1 MIQLIYLDYSAT
13 TPVDEEVLQTFIE
26 TSRCFIGNPNS
37 LHQLGSSSKQLIDQA
52 TKQIATLLGVKPSE
66 IIYTSGS
73 SEANN
78 LAIKGICHQYQNRGK
93 HILTTALEHA
103 SILEPLH
110 YLETEGYEVEYLTLD
125 QNGRVDL
132 DDLKAKLRDDT
143 ILVSVASVSSE
154 LGILQPIY
162 EIAQIVSKY
171 PKCFF
176 HSDMTQ
182 SIGKVAVP
190 LTGVDLISFS
200 AHKFYGI
207 KGIGCL
213 IKKEKISLVPLI
225 HGGESTTIYR
235 SGTPA
240 LSLIVSMAKA
250 LRLALSRLAEQESLV
265 KQRHRDCITL
275 LQQISVVTVNSTSY
289 SIPHI
294 VNFSVEGIKPETLL
308 HALEEDEI
316 YISTKSACSGH
327 EKVSGPVYAVTKDE
341 KRAQSSLRVSISYM
355 TTTEEIG
362 QFIES
367 LKKAI
372 WRLQM
377 K

>member
-1 MIQLIYLDYSAT
+1 M
-13 TPVDEEVLQTFIE
+13 
-26 TSRCFIGNPNS
+26 
-37 LHQLGSSSKQLIDQA
+37 
-52 TKQIATLLGVKPSE
+52 
-66 IIYTSGS
+66 
-73 SEANN
+73 
-78 LAIKGICHQYQNRGK
+78 
-93 HILTTALEHA
+93 
-103 SILEPLH
+103 
-110 YLETEGYEVEYLTLD
+110 
-125 QNGRVDL
+125 
-132 DDLKAKLRDDT
+132 
-143 ILVSVASVSSE
+143 
-154 LGILQPIY
+154 
-162 EIAQIVSKY
+162 
-171 PKCFF
+171 
-176 HSDMTQ
+176 
-182 SIGKVAVP
+182 
-190 LTGVDLISFS
+190 
-200 AHKFYGI
+200 
-207 KGIGCL
+207 
-213 IKKEKISLVPLI
+213 
-225 HGGESTTIYR
+225 
-235 SGTPA
+235 
-240 LSLIVSMAKA
+240 
-250 LRLALSRLAEQESLV
+250 
-265 KQRHRDCITL
+265 